1 MKKDQCAF
9 DTRSTDDAEGASK
22 PDRPLVPLHG
32 NLRIWYGVPRR
43 EGGRVMNPSHGPFA
57 VHRLELQ
64 PDSGCGEVSAEAE
77 SARLTDIVFDPTD
90 MDGMVARLEELRTR
104 HRELDRTI
112 EQLEA
117 EGGHDIQ
124 VMGLKREK
132 LRIKDRISWLSAK
145 ITPDIIA

>member
-1 MKKDQCAF
+1 MSLSHRSFAF
-9 DTRSTDDAEGASK
+9 
-22 PDRPLVPLHG
+22 
-32 NLRIWYGVPRR
+32 
-43 EGGRVMNPSHGPFA
+43 
-57 VHRLELQ
+57 HRLELQ
-64 PDSGCGEVSAEAE
+64 PDSGCDGVSAEAE

-117 EGGHDIQ
+117 EGGQDIQ